1 MCGKDVRTF
10 EDFKDVTLLIMETIR
25 NSNFLDPIF
34 TIQYMFHETSM
45 SMIWHV
51 SFVYVD
57 NKKEVLSDKKIQ
69 EKV

>member
-1 MCGKDVRTF
+1 MSKTDIKTF
-10 EDFKDVTLLIMETIR
+10 KDFKQVTLFIMEIIR

-51 SFVYVD
+51 TFVYVD
-57 NKKEVLSDKKIQ
+57 KKKEV
-69 EKV
+69 